1 MLDLEKRLEK
11 LTEALAGRA
20 IRYAEHAG
28 RKKLIRKND
37 VLLVTGSDHRSAN
50 TLRRSASTTNPTS
63 SRHR

>member
-1 MLDLEKRLEK
+1 MVDLEKRLEK
-11 LTEALAGRA
+11 LTEALASRA

-50 TLRRSASTTNPTS
+50 ILRRSASATNPTS